1 LVSFWLENCQL
12 RRGFGGYRQA
22 RQAGVSEINFDKFA
36 PTRVR
41 VRYLIKI
48 AGALVAFAA
57 LGSIVLVL
65 RWHSGLQSALTI
77 FGAIL
82 CASLVST
89 AFIAWSWMFHARAKT
104 IVQKWA
110 AEHKYLVL
118 RFESPFHTG
127 PFNFLTTGR
136 GQIVFLVTIRDGTGL
151 ERKAW
156 VRCGSYMGSVL
167 FSDEIEVRWEA
178 EQKPS

>member
-1 LVSFWLENCQL
+1 
-12 RRGFGGYRQA
+12 
-22 RQAGVSEINFDKFA
+22 
-36 PTRVR
+36 
-41 VRYLIKI
+41 
-48 AGALVAFAA
+48 
-57 LGSIVLVL
+57 
-65 RWHSGLQSALTI
+65 
-77 FGAIL
+77 
-82 CASLVST
+82 
-89 AFIAWSWMFHARAKT
+89 MFHARAKT